1 MSGIRGIFFCCAPV
15 LQKNTPLVYSRYFR
29 VIICE
34 KYPQAE
40 SAKIYW
46 APAPPVPHL
55 TPPDKIY
62 TYKRLPNREGFRIKM
77 CVAQIFDH

>member
-1 MSGIRGIFFCCAPV
+1 M
-15 LQKNTPLVYSRYFR
+15 QKNTPLVYRRYFR

-34 KYPQAE
+34 KYPKPE
-40 SAKIYW
+40 FAKMHT
-46 APAPPVPHL
+46 APGPLPPAPPVPHP

-77 CVAQIFDH
+77 CVAQIFVHKN

>member
-1 MSGIRGIFFCCAPV
+1 MRGIRVIFFCCAPV

-34 KYPQAE
+34 IYPQPE
-40 SAKIYW
+40 FAKMQT
-46 APAPPVPHL
+46 APGPHR

-77 CVAQIFDH
+77 CVAQIFDP